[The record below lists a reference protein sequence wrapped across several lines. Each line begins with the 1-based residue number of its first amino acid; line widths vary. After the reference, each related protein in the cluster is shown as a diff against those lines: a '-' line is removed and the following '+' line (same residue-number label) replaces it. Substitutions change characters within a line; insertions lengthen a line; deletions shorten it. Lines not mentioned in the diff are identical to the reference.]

1 MIEVAVALGLPL
13 RDVLALDDRDV
24 ATAVDVLRARRH
36 G

>member
-1 MIEVAVALGLPL
+1 MIEISVALGLPL

-24 ATAVDVLRARRH
+24 ATAVDVLKARAR